1 MTDRKDYHFFKIMNK
16 LKKFYKDYYLF
27 FGISMFIIGVIYGT
41 LNFNKDRVRLQELK
55 KENLKLEIQIL
66 KIKLSKD

>member
-1 MTDRKDYHFFKIMNK
+1 MNK